1 MQYGKNMHLAS
12 VRPVISSP
20 ALSRKFFI
28 RCISPSP
35 DCFFSKIDMCMVKT
49 YDLSNL
55 RVFFLFFSDWRIY
68 KRVFSEVECLNSS
81 TEKTV

>member
-1 MQYGKNMHLAS
+1 MQYEKNMHLAS
-12 VRPVISSP
+12 LRPVISSP

-55 RVFFLFFSDWRIY
+55 RVFFFSDWRIY

-81 TEKTV
+81 TEKTI